1 MNGRA
6 SAGSLPTDYVLP
18 RTNGWPLPPGGATI
32 RSRDGGKRTRQMTQ
46 TRTGF
51 LRHFISGFALGAV
64 ALVAVQVAGPS
75 DAKTVHGA
83 PAVVERI
90 G

>member
-1 MNGRA
+1 
-6 SAGSLPTDYVLP
+6 
-18 RTNGWPLPPGGATI
+18 
-32 RSRDGGKRTRQMTQ
+32 MTH

-64 ALVAVQVAGPS
+64 ALVAVQLTGPG
-75 DAKTVHGA
+75 DAKSVHAA
-83 PAVVERI
+83 PAVVEQI

>member
-1 MNGRA
+1 MIRRTGERSGTVRHPGR
-6 SAGSLPTDYVLP
+6 GH
-18 RTNGWPLPPGGATI
+18 
-32 RSRDGGKRTRQMTQ
+32 GKRMRQMTSK
-46 TRTGF
+46 RTGF

-64 ALVAVQVAGPS
+64 ALVGVQIANRS
-75 DAKTVHGA
+75 DAKSVRSA

>member
-1 MNGRA
+1 
-6 SAGSLPTDYVLP
+6 
-18 RTNGWPLPPGGATI
+18 
-32 RSRDGGKRTRQMTQ
+32 MTSKQ
-46 TRTGF
+46 PGF

-64 ALVAVQVAGPS
+64 ALVAVQVANPS
-75 DAKTVHGA
+75 DAKSVRSA